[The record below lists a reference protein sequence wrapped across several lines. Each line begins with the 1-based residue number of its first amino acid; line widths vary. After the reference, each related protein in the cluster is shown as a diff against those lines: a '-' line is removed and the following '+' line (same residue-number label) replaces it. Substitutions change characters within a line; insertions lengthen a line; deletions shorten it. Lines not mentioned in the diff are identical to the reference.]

1 VIFVSEELDSFDLQ
15 IIDQLEREGFK
26 KQKIA
31 NKIGLSRYT
40 ISRRI
45 KALFQKGI
53 INGGQVIL
61 NPLLQKNARIT
72 LAEFKTNPH
81 EPWIARS
88 LKNDDNCDIL
98 YGITGDYSL
107 FARFKL
113 YDEMEFNKFLKRID
127 IMMSN
132 TLFKKYQ
139 FIHVIECF
147 KENQKIIKEKP
158 SLNHKLDKID
168 RIILQVLKNQ
178 QRFVAKQRPMTSMD
192 VSRVLTRM
200 NLPLSQP
207 AVFRRIQRLKQ
218 IEIILKEGVRIDYHK
233 LGFQTRFIMKVKVNP
248 RVYSSM
254 AREKLAPMKEITDL
268 YRTNEDYGLLAFVL
282 VRDVNNYNSFLT
294 QLYNTTNVI
303 DTYSTLVL
311 ENQTDKQTISN

>member
-1 VIFVSEELDSFDLQ
+1 MSEELDSVDLK
-15 IIDQLEREGFK
+15 IIKCLEQEGFK
-26 KQKIA
+26 KQRIA
-31 NKIGLSRYT
+31 NQIGLSRYT

-45 KALFQKGI
+45 KTLFHKGI
-53 INGGQVIL
+53 ISGGQVIL
-61 NPLLQKNARIT
+61 NPLIQNSARIT

-88 LKNDDNCDIL
+88 LINDENCDVL
-98 YGITGDYSL
+98 YGITGEYSL

-113 YDEMEFNKFLKRID
+113 YNENEFNQFLKRID

-147 KENQKIIKEKP
+147 KENRVIIKEKQP
-158 SLNHKLDKID
+158 FNHKLDKID
-168 RIILQVLKNQ
+168 RVILHILKNQ
-178 QRFVAKQRPMTSMD
+178 QRYVVKPRPMTSMD

-207 AVFRRIQRLKQ
+207 SVFRRIRRLKH
-218 IEIILKEGVRIDYHK
+218 IEIILKEGVKMDDRK
-233 LGFQTRFIMKVKVNP
+233 LGFHTRFIMKVKVNP
-248 RVYSSM
+248 SVYSSM

-282 VRDVNNYNSFLT
+282 VRDVKNYNSFLT

-311 ENQTDKQTISN
+311 ENQTNKQTISN

>member
-1 VIFVSEELDSFDLQ
+1 VSEELDSIDLE
-15 IIDQLEREGFK
+15 IVDRLEQEGFK
-26 KQKIA
+26 KKRIA
-31 NKIGLSRYT
+31 NQIGLSRYT

-45 KALFQKGI
+45 KALFHKGI

-61 NPLLQKNARIT
+61 NPLIQNDARIT

-88 LKNDDNCDIL
+88 LMKNENCDIL
-98 YGITGDYSL
+98 YGIAGEYSL

-113 YDEMEFNKFLKRID
+113 YDEIEFINLLKRID
-127 IMMSN
+127 IIMSN

-147 KENQKIIKEKP
+147 KENGIIIKEKQ
-158 SLNHKLDKID
+158 SFNHRVDKID

-178 QRFVAKQRPMTSMD
+178 QRFINKPRPMTSMD
-192 VSRVLTRM
+192 VSRILTRM

-218 IEIILKEGVRIDYHK
+218 SEIILKEGVRINYHK
-233 LGFQTRFIMKVKVNP
+233 LGFQTQFIMKVKVNP
-248 RVYSSM
+248 SVYSSM
-254 AREKLAPMKEITDL
+254 AREHLAPMKEITDL

-282 VRDVNNYNSFLT
+282 VRDVNNYNDFLT

-311 ENQTDKQTISN
+311 ENQANKQTISN

>member
-1 VIFVSEELDSFDLQ
+1 MIYVSEELDSIDLQ
-15 IIDQLEREGFK
+15 IIDRLEREGLK

-31 NKIGLSRYT
+31 NQIGLSRYT

-61 NPLLQKNARIT
+61 NPLLQKTARIT

-88 LKNDDNCDIL
+88 LKNDDNCDVL
-98 YGITGDYSL
+98 YGITGEYSL

-147 KENQKIIKEKP
+147 KENQIIIKEKP
-158 SLNHKLDKID
+158 LLNYKLDKID

-178 QRFVAKQRPMTSMD
+178 QRFVTKPRPMTSMD
-192 VSRVLTRM
+192 ISRVLTRM

-207 AVFRRIQRLKQ
+207 AVFRRIQRLKT

-254 AREKLAPMKEITDL
+254 AHEKLAPMKEITDL

-282 VRDVNNYNSFLT
+282 VRDVNNYNSFVT

>member
-1 VIFVSEELDSFDLQ
+1 MYEELDP
-15 IIDQLEREGFK
+15 INLEIVKCIEQEGFQK
-26 KQKIA
+26 RKIA
-31 NKIGLSRYT
+31 SQLGLSRFT

-45 KALFQKGI
+45 KTLFHKSI
-53 INGGQVIL
+53 ISGGQIIL
-61 NPLLQKNARIT
+61 HPLIQKSARIT

-88 LKNDDNCDIL
+88 LMNEENCDVL
-98 YGITGDYSL
+98 YGITGEYSL

-113 YDEMEFNKFLKRID
+113 FDEIEFNQFLKRMD

-132 TLFKKYQ
+132 TLFKKYH
-139 FIHVIECF
+139 FIHVIDCF
-147 KENQKIIKEKP
+147 KENRVTLKKEQP
-158 SLNHKLDKID
+158 YTHKLDKTD
-168 RIILQVLKNQ
+168 RIILHILKNQ
-178 QRFVAKQRPMTSMD
+178 QRYVVKPRPMTSMD

-200 NLPLSQP
+200 KFPLSQP

-218 IEIILKEGVRIDYHK
+218 IKIILKEGLRIDYHK

-248 RVYSSM
+248 SVYSSL

-282 VRDVNNYNSFLT
+282 VRDVKNYNRFLT

-311 ENQTDKQTISN
+311 ENPLNKQTISN

>member
-1 VIFVSEELDSFDLQ
+1 MICVSEELDSIDLK
-15 IIDQLEREGFK
+15 IIDYLEQEEFK
-26 KQKIA
+26 KQRIA
-31 NKIGLSRYT
+31 NQLGLSRYT

-53 INGGQVIL
+53 INGGQVIF
-61 NPLLQKNARIT
+61 NPLIQNNARIT

-81 EPWIARS
+81 EPWIART
-88 LKNDDNCDIL
+88 LRNDENCDVL
-98 YGITGDYSL
+98 YGITGEYSL

-113 YDEMEFNKFLKRID
+113 SDEMEFNRFLKRID

-147 KENQKIIKEKP
+147 KENQIIIKEKQP
-158 SLNHKLDKID
+158 LDHKLDKLD
-168 RIILQVLKNQ
+168 RAILQVLKNQ
-178 QRFVAKQRPMTSMD
+178 QRFVTKQRPMTSMD

-207 AVFRRIQRLKQ
+207 AVYRRIQRLKQ
-218 IEIILKEGVRIDYHK
+218 IEIILKEEVRIDYHR

-248 RVYSSM
+248 SVYSSM
-254 AREKLAPMKEITDL
+254 ARENLAPMKEITDL

-282 VRDVNNYNSFLT
+282 VRGVNDYNSFLT

-311 ENQTDKQTISN
+311 ENQTNKQTISN

>member
-1 VIFVSEELDSFDLQ
+1 MSKELDSIDLK
-15 IIDQLEREGFK
+15 IIDRLQQEGFK
-26 KQKIA
+26 KQRIA
-31 NKIGLSRYT
+31 NQIGLSRHT

-45 KALFQKGI
+45 KALFHKGI

-61 NPLLQKNARIT
+61 NPLIQNNARIT

-88 LKNDDNCDIL
+88 LMNDENCDVL
-98 YGITGDYSL
+98 YGITGEYSL

-113 YDEMEFNKFLKRID
+113 YDETEFIKFLKRID
-127 IMMSN
+127 NMMSN

-147 KENQKIIKEKP
+147 KENQTIINQKQP
-158 SLNHKLDKID
+158 FNHKLDKID

-178 QRFVAKQRPMTSMD
+178 QRFSFKPRPMTSMD
-192 VSRVLTRM
+192 VSRALTRM
-200 NLPLSQP
+200 NYPLSQP

-218 IEIILKEGVRIDYHK
+218 IEIILKEGIRIDYHR

-248 RVYSSM
+248 SVYSSM

-294 QLYNTTNVI
+294 QLYNTSNVI

>member
-1 VIFVSEELDSFDLQ
+1 MYGALDSIDLK
-15 IIDQLEREGFK
+15 IIDRLEQEGFK
-26 KQKIA
+26 KNIA
-31 NKIGLSRYT
+31 SDIGLSRYT

-45 KALFQKGI
+45 KALFHKGI
-53 INGGQVIL
+53 IIGGQVIL
-61 NPLLQKNARIT
+61 NPLVQNNARIT
-72 LAEFKTNPH
+72 LAVFKTNPH
-81 EPWIARS
+81 EPWIAQA
-88 LKNDDNCDIL
+88 LMNDENCEIL
-98 YGITGDYSL
+98 YGITGEYSL

-113 YDEMEFNKFLKRID
+113 YDEIEFNKFLKRID
-127 IMMSN
+127 IMMST

-147 KENQKIIKEKP
+147 KENGIIIKEKQP
-158 SLNHKLDKID
+158 FNHRLDKID

-178 QRFVAKQRPMTSMD
+178 QHFVNKPRPMSSMD

-207 AVFRRIQRLKQ
+207 AVFRRIQRLKHT
-218 IEIILKEGVRIDYHK
+218 EIILKEGVRINYHK
-233 LGFQTRFIMKVKVNP
+233 LGFQTRFIMKIKVNP
-248 RVYSSM
+248 SVYSSM

-294 QLYNTTNVI
+294 QLYNTTKVI

>member
-1 VIFVSEELDSFDLQ
+1 MHEELDPIDLK
-15 IIDQLEREGFK
+15 IVNHLEQEGFQ
-26 KQKIA
+26 KQKLA
-31 NKIGLSRYT
+31 SQLGLSRYT

-45 KALFQKGI
+45 KTLFHKSI
-53 INGGQVIL
+53 ISGGQIIL
-61 NPLLQKNARIT
+61 HPLIQKSARIA

-88 LKNDDNCDIL
+88 LMNDENCDIL
-98 YGITGDYSL
+98 YGITGEYSL

-113 YDEMEFNKFLKRID
+113 FDEIEFNQFLKRMD
-127 IMMSN
+127 TMMSN
-132 TLFKKYQ
+132 TLFKKYH
-139 FIHVIECF
+139 FIHVIDCF
-147 KENQKIIKEKP
+147 KENRITLKNKQP
-158 SLNHKLDKID
+158 YTHKLDKTD
-168 RIILQVLKNQ
+168 RIILHILKNQ
-178 QRFVAKQRPMTSMD
+178 QRYVMKPRPMTSMD

-200 NLPLSQP
+200 KFPLSQP

-218 IEIILKEGVRIDYHK
+218 IKIILKEGLRIDYHK

-248 RVYSSM
+248 SVYSSL

-282 VRDVNNYNSFLT
+282 VRDVKNYNRFLT

-311 ENQTDKQTISN
+311 ENPLNKQTISN